1 MKHARATARAALG
14 GGRLPALIGLIG
26 LLILGAADPG
36 PLETL
41 RLKTFDQLQ
50 LRFPTEPAIGP
61 VVIVDIDERSLAEVG
76 QWPWPRTDLARL
88 VANLRRLGAVVVG
101 FDMVF
106 AETDRMSAPEIAVR
120 LPGLDDETRAKLSA
134 MPGSDAVLA
143 DAMRAGRI
151 VVGQGT
157 LPIPQVHTEQVQ
169 HPPPILVGGDPAARL
184 HGFPG
189 ASRIVPTLDRAAHGR
204 GMLALVPERDAII
217 RRMPVVLKVGAAIAP
232 SLAVEMLR
240 VTTGAKNYAIK
251 SKGGVPQ
258 AVVVARVA
266 VPTDASGRV
275 WLRSWPHDARRFV
288 PAHEV
293 LAGSVDQARIK
304 NKLVLIGTSASGL
317 GDIHT
322 TPAAAAIPG
331 VEVQAQLLET
341 IIARQELSRPSFA
354 RAVEWAAGAA
364 IGLLL
369 VLAAG
374 VIGGAV
380 YAFTQQAYLI
390 DPSFPLLVLV
400 VLYLTL
406 VYARFATE
414 ERGRRQIRQTFAT
427 SRDGR
432 IEGRG
437 RYRSRGRRSRR

>member
-1 MKHARATARAALG
+1 MKRARATARAALG

-184 HGFPG
+184 HGFPRRLAHRADTRSRSARSRHAG
-189 ASRIVPTLDRAAHGR
+189 AGARARRDHPADAGGPQGWRRDRAQPCRRDVAGHNR
-204 GMLALVPERDAII
+204 GE
-217 RRMPVVLKVGAAIAP
+217 
-232 SLAVEMLR
+232 ELR
-240 VTTGAKNYAIK
+240 HQI
-251 SKGGVPQ
+251 
-258 AVVVARVA
+258 
-266 VPTDASGRV
+266 
-275 WLRSWPHDARRFV
+275 
-288 PAHEV
+288 
-293 LAGSVDQARIK
+293 
-304 NKLVLIGTSASGL
+304 
-317 GDIHT
+317 
-322 TPAAAAIPG
+322 
-331 VEVQAQLLET
+331 
-341 IIARQELSRPSFA
+341 
-354 RAVEWAAGAA
+354 
-364 IGLLL
+364 
-369 VLAAG
+369 
-374 VIGGAV
+374 
-380 YAFTQQAYLI
+380 
-390 DPSFPLLVLV
+390 
-400 VLYLTL
+400 
-406 VYARFATE
+406 
-414 ERGRRQIRQTFAT
+414 RGRRCA
-427 SRDGR
+427 
-432 IEGRG
+432 
-437 RYRSRGRRSRR
+437 RRRANRCERPCLAALVAP

>member
-1 MKHARATARAALG
+1 MVEAESPVWMKRARATARAALG

-251 SKGGVPQ
+251 S

-304 NKLVLIGTSASGL
+304 NKLVLIGTSASGRGHTRRRGPSPAL
-317 GDIHT
+317 GDHHLPPGTVAAVLRARRRMGGRRGDRPAVGRRRSLVGRGHYPGRRDGARRRRDRRRRLRLHT
-322 TPAAAAIPG
+322 
-331 VEVQAQLLET
+331 
-341 IIARQELSRPSFA
+341 
-354 RAVEWAAGAA
+354 
-364 IGLLL
+364 
-369 VLAAG
+369 AG
-374 VIGGAV
+374 VP
-380 YAFTQQAYLI
+380 
-390 DPSFPLLVLV
+390 D
-400 VLYLTL
+400 
-406 VYARFATE
+406 
-414 ERGRRQIRQTFAT
+414 
-427 SRDGR
+427 
-432 IEGRG
+432 
-437 RYRSRGRRSRR
+437 